1 MEERGG
7 VFKMNTEVIRLTT
20 EEISV
25 FLIQKEEERMV
36 EAYQKMPK
44 WKKMLYKLLIKLGGI
59 K

>member
-7 VFKMNTEVIRLTT
+7 CYMQTEVIRLTT

-59 K
+59 N